1 MWYNLYTFELYF
13 CEVKKMGKVCK
24 NCGME
29 NDDEANFCEACGGN
43 EFKENAVAF
52 DPTEIHKEAP
62 KPVESDKSG
71 LNGEFVSEKTSIN
84 PTVDEQT
91 TKQITK
97 ENFVLGF
104 IGALL
109 FSLIGA
115 VLYFA
120 VYQIGV
126 IAAVCGLA
134 IFLLANFGY
143 VKFSKSG
150 TLTTKGIVVSAV
162 ITLIMIFFSEYFC
175 LSFEIYK
182 VYKNEYDINIFDAI
196 GVTSSFLNDSNVL
209 SGFIKDLAIAYIISI
224 VAIVSEIVKRR
235 KAA

>member
-1 MWYNLYTFELYF
+1 
-13 CEVKKMGKVCK
+13 MGKVCK

-97 ENFVLGF
+97 ENFVLGL

-109 FSLIGA
+109 FS
-115 VLYFA
+115 
-120 VYQIGV
+120 
-126 IAAVCGLA
+126 
-134 IFLLANFGY
+134 
-143 VKFSKSG
+143 
-150 TLTTKGIVVSAV
+150 V

-235 KAA
+235 KAV